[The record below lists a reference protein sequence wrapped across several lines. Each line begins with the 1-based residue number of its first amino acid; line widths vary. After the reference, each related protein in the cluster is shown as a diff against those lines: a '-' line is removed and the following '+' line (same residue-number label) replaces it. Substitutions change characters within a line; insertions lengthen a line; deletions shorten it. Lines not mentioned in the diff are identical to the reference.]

1 MIRTSQWF
9 TLSNV
14 PNISLT
20 ISKQREGEKH
30 VPEVRDEVGAEDLEE
45 APLVDGETNSG
56 HPECNAS
63 NRHHDLTILV
73 RTEDDGVGVEVCG
86 VLQMSTFSF

>member
-1 MIRTSQWF
+1 M
-9 TLSNV
+9 
-14 PNISLT
+14 
-20 ISKQREGEKH
+20 GGKH

-45 APLVDGETNSG
+45 APLVDGETDSS

-63 NRHHDLTILV
+63 NGNYDLTILV
-73 RTEDDGVGVEVCG
+73 RAEDDGVGVEVCG